1 MKKTILVMVFFSLSN
16 FLLGSAELVKDTII
30 INGVTI
36 EIQLVEEEFE
46 DAKPEF
52 LAEDTIPKEK
62 RPLPF
67 KFAINQGISFNSI
80 EAADSYISL
89 DEFIDSNPVSGK
101 YSSISVS
108 ADVLN
113 KNRFSMTAGLNYTSW
128 SQEYYK
134 LNDQLSDSLF
144 EFYSPFKEEFCQ
156 VTLIRTELGEE
167 KDTLA
172 LNIILEE
179 YQQSYIELSTG
190 VNYNLLNPKKRSSL
204 NLGALVISGLL
215 VSSNSAIVS
224 ALRGKDLR
232 EYSTNSWKENTIN
245 VSVQGTLSYEIPISS
260 SLGFFVQSGYRKN
273 ISNIFKEDTPLK
285 ISRNTIFL
293 GLGAKI
299 IF

>member
-1 MKKTILVMVFFSLSN
+1 MKKTILVMFFFSLSN

-46 DAKPEF
+46 DAKPES
-52 LAEDTIPKEK
+52 LAEDNIPKEK
-62 RPLPF
+62 RPPPF
-67 KFAINQGISFNSI
+67 KFLINQGITFNSI

-101 YSSISVS
+101 YSSISAS

-113 KNRFSMTAGLNYTSW
+113 LNRFSMTAGLNYTSW
-128 SQEYYK
+128 SQEYFK

-172 LNIILEE
+172 LNIISEE
-179 YQQSYIELSTG
+179 YQQSYLELSTG
-190 VNYNLLNPKKRSSL
+190 VKYNLLNPKKRSSL
-204 NLGALVISGLL
+204 NLEALVISGLL

-224 ALRGKDLR
+224 ALRGRDLR